1 MNRMPVSDY
10 QMLQT
15 IRIEL
20 QNIPENDP
28 GMLKDYVQKVI
39 VVFNYQDQK
48 VHGHLNELMLTIETG
63 SESNPENFKDIHR
76 KLVYLVDLI
85 LKDF

>member
-1 MNRMPVSDY
+1 MPVSDY

-15 IRIEL
+15 IKIEL

-39 VVFNYQDQK
+39 KAFNYQDQK

-63 SESNPENFKDIHR
+63 SESNPENFKDIYR

-85 LKDF
+85 LKAF